1 MHAQLDITDSQVFSQ
16 NEIEFLEGTINNA
29 LPNNWSVL
37 YVNVGSL
44 LKFIFLVCF
53 CHSLPDIPANTVAT
67 KTVEANSF
75 IALMCNSTT
84 ADLVSDSLSNDLV
97 KAVFANVPKL
107 VPNLKGG
114 YFAVKEN
121 SKELSELCFE
131 PKKLLTIAEL
141 AQLYPGFRSA
151 KKMPF
156 FEVPGNK
163 EHVKG
168 IKVNLREDKALHG
181 GTLN

>member
-1 MHAQLDITDSQVFSQ
+1 MSEACLLVFLT
-16 NEIEFLEGTINNA
+16 N
-29 LPNNWSVL
+29 
-37 YVNVGSL
+37 
-44 LKFIFLVCF
+44 KFIFLVCF
-53 CHSLPDIPANTVAT
+53 CHSLPDIPPNTVAT

-97 KAVFANVPKL
+97 KAVPKL

-121 SKELSELCFE
+121 SKELSEWCFE

-168 IKVNLREDKALHG
+168 IKVNLREDKTSHG
-181 GTLN
+181 GTFNLFIY

>member
-1 MHAQLDITDSQVFSQ
+1 MSEAC
-16 NEIEFLEGTINNA
+16 
-29 LPNNWSVL
+29 
-37 YVNVGSL
+37 L
-44 LKFIFLVCF
+44 LLFVTNKFIFLVCF

-84 ADLVSDSLSNDLV
+84 ADLVSDSLSNDLM
-97 KAVFANVPKL
+97 KAVFVNVPKL

-181 GTLN
+181 GTFN